1 MSSAVG
7 SAVNASNWCSADV
20 TPSKEFMDK
29 IQAEQD
35 AARQAALEA
44 TRLEEE
50 AAMLHAEMTQVRYAS
65 LPLALCL

>member
-1 MSSAVG
+1 
-7 SAVNASNWCSADV
+7 
-20 TPSKEFMDK
+20 MDK

-50 AAMLHAEMTQVRYAS
+50 AARLHAEMTQV
-65 LPLALCL
+65 C